1 MGMRSTSVCNILR
14 MGKYWYFRFSPT
26 FNPVTGETKYH
37 SYQLLTTKL
46 DLWFELPTDL
56 RSDILN
62 NTVDFVNLKDYGDGY
77 GQGEGY
83 LSVLKDKQHYA
94 IKLTTITKGELTP
107 LTSKVSLTSFAV
119 IHFTWWPKDQ
129 DQDDISCI
137 QSISIVW
144 KKASKINPFK
154 QLNNKIQQF
163 HPLRMGE
170 LNINLPKV
178 KGTNIT
184 NFQSSDELWKAFFE
198 FLEEMTCTDAPR
210 SRRYSFFVPGMSDPI
225 APCGT
230 LEQDKPLGEA
240 QPQHHINVAQGAPSN
255 GSQPTLV
262 SLLIKAALQQDKYNQ
277 RPSINQGGHIIQ
289 LVGSLSL
296 SSDKSNFNSTKW
308 VSILKSLPGGRG
320 SDSDPHST
328 GDVSTSAG
336 VTSLFTQ
343 SDPSVYNIPLT
354 DENLPNNP
362 GHLNTI
368 QEKPIT
374 YYKAIN
380 DYISFFIHH
389 FNINPTKYSSLATI
403 AMAIFRKNFYDPSN
417 TQSKGTIKIG
427 VDKIRDSNIRKA
439 YYGGRIEAY
448 VHKADK
454 GYMYDTN
461 SQYAKAM
468 LNRQPVGH
476 PVEVITETNDFFGFG
491 YYSIT
496 TPTSEGPEGLH
507 APFLPYRHKGDKSFE
522 FITGENLSIHH
533 EDNLE
538 KLLKTLNI
546 DHVTTPATL
555 LFPLGKWT
563 GWYFSE
569 EIKYARTLGY
579 KCTFLQGYTYKEY
592 GSPLAQYANSIY
604 NQRETVAGPY
614 KGIAKL
620 LLNQLYGKF
629 GSQVTSTQGLITNNS
644 LLLSKIKETLII
656 QNVESMKVVTKTP
669 TNSSTT
675 SYGSPI
681 QGDVPQEQEQKSVY
695 QYINFFYLPNNEYIT
710 KEPFS
715 AKRMINE
722 FFSNTNFKVS
732 NIAIAAAI
740 SAYAR
745 IDIDKIIRATVTPST
760 SNENSNSNVPVLYYC
775 DTDCVIFSK
784 PLPPQFI
791 GTHLGQMSNA
801 LTVSES
807 NFEPYIKDLVCFGP
821 KALSYEVVTSTS
833 NPVEGAPEGH
843 AHEFRRNTPQVGNQ
857 RIVKIQGISSRQD
870 EGTKQ
875 GQYQISS
882 EQLKGIE
889 PNMEAQ
895 TLDLNLRYSLD
906 IVNSLLQ
913 KQYSTNPEIG
923 EQEDDFIDWHWDYLV
938 NEWFTYNPTVYRE
951 SFGGHSL
958 GISSPYGLG
967 KGQQPDETGDF
978 VPQDMHHGVQGQFEV
993 DPKEELNQL
1002 LSLKKRPNISLLNQL
1017 EVINTKTEV
1026 FKREPVWE
1034 KGILVGT
1041 KPLVISS
1048 IYGKPIHNLATPKG
1062 PNQMTIQPITRL
1074 NLEDDQV
1081 TLTSD
1086 PKGLGIHPDINHE
1099 LNQIQDRDALLGI
1112 QTSKRN
1118 PQALNSIST
1127 STSYNRNIKVYF
1139 DYYDPSLNIYTDY
1152 NNHTHLLLKDF
1163 TPIQFK
1169 DYVYDNL
1176 VGGITIQW
1184 RKLEED
1190 GSIYS
1195 LSYHTL
1201 VRNNEELVRT
1211 FQDSLVSPATES
1223 GEAELKYCKI
1233 ILKVINDVKTGKG
1246 NISWEDV
1253 K

>member
-1 MGMRSTSVCNILR
+1 
-14 MGKYWYFRFSPT
+14 
-26 FNPVTGETKYH
+26 
-37 SYQLLTTKL
+37 
-46 DLWFELPTDL
+46 
-56 RSDILN
+56 
-62 NTVDFVNLKDYGDGY
+62 
-77 GQGEGY
+77 
-83 LSVLKDKQHYA
+83 
-94 IKLTTITKGELTP
+94 
-107 LTSKVSLTSFAV
+107 
-119 IHFTWWPKDQ
+119 
-129 DQDDISCI
+129 
-137 QSISIVW
+137 
-144 KKASKINPFK
+144 
-154 QLNNKIQQF
+154 
-163 HPLRMGE
+163 
-170 LNINLPKV
+170 
-178 KGTNIT
+178 
-184 NFQSSDELWKAFFE
+184 
-198 FLEEMTCTDAPR
+198 
-210 SRRYSFFVPGMSDPI
+210 
-225 APCGT
+225 
-230 LEQDKPLGEA
+230 
-240 QPQHHINVAQGAPSN
+240 
-255 GSQPTLV
+255 
-262 SLLIKAALQQDKYNQ
+262 
-277 RPSINQGGHIIQ
+277 
-289 LVGSLSL
+289 
-296 SSDKSNFNSTKW
+296 
-308 VSILKSLPGGRG
+308 
-320 SDSDPHST
+320 
-328 GDVSTSAG
+328 
-336 VTSLFTQ
+336 
-343 SDPSVYNIPLT
+343 
-354 DENLPNNP
+354 
-362 GHLNTI
+362 
-368 QEKPIT
+368 
-374 YYKAIN
+374 
-380 DYISFFIHH
+380 
-389 FNINPTKYSSLATI
+389 
-403 AMAIFRKNFYDPSN
+403 
-417 TQSKGTIKIG
+417 
-427 VDKIRDSNIRKA
+427 
-439 YYGGRIEAY
+439 
-448 VHKADK
+448 
-454 GYMYDTN
+454 
-461 SQYAKAM
+461 
-468 LNRQPVGH
+468 
-476 PVEVITETNDFFGFG
+476 
-491 YYSIT
+491 
-496 TPTSEGPEGLH
+496 
-507 APFLPYRHKGDKSFE
+507 
-522 FITGENLSIHH
+522 
-533 EDNLE
+533 
-538 KLLKTLNI
+538 
-546 DHVTTPATL
+546 
-555 LFPLGKWT
+555 
-563 GWYFSE
+563 
-569 EIKYARTLGY
+569 
-579 KCTFLQGYTYKEY
+579 
-592 GSPLAQYANSIY
+592 
-604 NQRETVAGPY
+604 
-614 KGIAKL
+614 
-620 LLNQLYGKF
+620 
-629 GSQVTSTQGLITNNS
+629 
-644 LLLSKIKETLII
+644 
-656 QNVESMKVVTKTP
+656 MKVVTKTP
-669 TNSSTT
+669 TNSSST

-681 QGDVPQEQEQKSVY
+681 QGDGDVPQEQEGEGVY

-722 FFSNTNFKVS
+722 FFSNTNYKVS

-821 KALSYEVVTSTS
+821 KALSYEVVTGTS
-833 NPVEGAPEGH
+833 NPVEGMHVP
-843 AHEFRRNTPQVGNQ
+843 FRDPQVGNQ
-857 RIVKIQGISSRQD
+857 RIVKIQGISS

-913 KQYSTNPEIG
+913 KQYYTNPEIG

-951 SFGGHSL
+951 SFGGHSFY
-958 GISSPYGLG
+958 ISSPHL
-967 KGQQPDETGDF
+967 QPDETGDF

-1048 IYGKPIHNLATPKG
+1048 GFGTSGKPIHNLATPNEG

-1086 PKGLGIHPDINHE
+1086 PKGLGMHPDINHE

-1118 PQALNSIST
+1118 TQALNSIST

-1139 DYYDPSLNIYTDY
+1139 DYYDPSLNIYTDH
-1152 NNHTHLLLKDF
+1152 NNHTHFLLKDF

-1169 DYVYDNL
+1169 DYVYDNI

-1223 GEAELKYCKI
+1223 GEAELKYCKM
-1233 ILKVINDVKTGKG
+1233 ILKVINEVKTGKG